1 MLRKFCLKNV
11 ILRYNENPQTPIN
24 PSLKL
29 LNLILDIIKQVSVFA
44 TFFWFSSHLKMF
56 LSLQMNATISFTCRS
71 QSVSPNGGRYKSFED
86 SILLLSFFHCSLKTE
101 YLNKLKVSY
110 IIMQFNK
117 LYHFYRIFTRF
128 VWLTRGFIF
137 FKISAHT

>member
-1 MLRKFCLKNV
+1 MISLNRFLCLQHSFGFQV
-11 ILRYNENPQTPIN
+11 ISKCFL
-24 PSLKL
+24 
-29 LNLILDIIKQVSVFA
+29 VFR
-44 TFFWFSSHLKMF
+44 WM
-56 LSLQMNATISFTCRS
+56 Q
-71 QSVSPNGGRYKSFED
+71 QSVLHAGASPYLPNGGRYKSFED

-117 LYHFYRIFTRF
+117 LYHFYRIFTRS

-137 FKISAHT
+137 FKISAHTWVILHLNLHGFIDNFFRG